1 MLLSNAILESSYCLQ
16 FKRPLDKLWRLPAYS
31 VGGPWFEFMKTV
43 ERVLIINYD
52 KLVNYSKLSNLKQ
65 CIFVKV
71 CLFWHNMVHRH
82 LFGPWFEFMKTVE
95 REYLNL
101 DASEFYLQSL
111 FTPSNKGRL
120 ICSCIFAG
128 SLLLHSGFNL
138 KDKTKLN
145 LVFLSIWST
154 IRISSMVANYDMCD
168 CNEKK
173 HKKIFEEKIQLH
185 NNRWLQ
191 GCVPSVVWLGPI

>member
-1 MLLSNAILESSYCLQ
+1 MCYLKLSGLILHQCCCQMQSWNQVIVCNSKDRWTNCEDYPHTALED
-16 FKRPLDKLWRLPAYS
+16 PDLNLWKQWREYL
-31 VGGPWFEFMKTV
+31 
-43 ERVLIINYD
+43 
-52 KLVNYSKLSNLKQ
+52 LSNLKQ

-145 LVFLSIWST
+145 LVSLSQTWNLS
-154 IRISSMVANYDMCD
+154 
-168 CNEKK
+168 
-173 HKKIFEEKIQLH
+173 
-185 NNRWLQ
+185 
-191 GCVPSVVWLGPI
+191 GPSGPAVL